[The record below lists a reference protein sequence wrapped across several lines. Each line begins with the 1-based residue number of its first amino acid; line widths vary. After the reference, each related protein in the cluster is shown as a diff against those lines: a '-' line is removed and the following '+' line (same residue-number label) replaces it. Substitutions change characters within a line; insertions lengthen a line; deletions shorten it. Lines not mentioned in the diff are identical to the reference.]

1 MKVHKLLFLSSTVAA
16 IAVNNGCA
24 KNETDRVGANGS
36 DKMKIKHSFSFP
48 IFKFK
53 LKLPFQNTDP
63 GSLPPGQVGSVEEAE
78 KSSSIDKE
86 WKFQPDVTEDATQP
100 SEYKEDANDNDGC
113 DGSDKEE
120 PSSPSALPFKGFS
133 DMFMEMMNVGKDLT
147 LEKIEVLKD
156 ILFLI
161 DRIKEQSREE
171 NTPENEK
178 VDSDTPE
185 HANVDENSTNSAEN
199 GNLSPSIATQGS
211 SDAKI
216 DVWRFS
222 TDRGMIGQLSKRHDI
237 SPEDLNN
244 MIKLGDLKRFLKKNK
259 SKGNKADENEH
270 DTVVDKQY
278 DGLEGSLVKLEDE
291 EKEVEAEDEDAKF
304 DLTDLSKLKEKLS
317 MSGKANDEGDTT
329 SKLKN
334 IFKKGGDKK
343 KQTDQQEKEG
353 GSSKIKSHFKKDST
367 LVISTLVTT
376 ITTVVNSETQTPEED
391 CPEDKNQS
399 KPKLYPYLHPKG
411 EEYPE
416 GLYDGDLVS
425 EKEECEDDESINVPL
440 NLREKTTL
448 KVLGVKEKE
457 KAGEKTQIDK
467 LSFVKRDG
475 KEQVESEFT
484 DKEST
489 PTAGE
494 FEDSDDSDYD
504 DDGNDDK
511 LEKKKSR
518 WSWSSI
524 FGFGKNRKEE
534 EPSPDEPKFES
545 TWLFKNKLRLKK
557 GKSKPVPTI
566 TTTTVLNT
574 SRPTDDGTENEE
586 EDDPDCPKEKK
597 ERLRRENEEKLR
609 KKKEALKNEKKV
621 LKEKLKKVP
630 KSSSKGAPKKV
641 ASTGSGFGKLL
652 TPSTVETIFESP
664 SLKLKPVQG
673 ATTPISSVT
682 SEKRKNLLLLIP
694 DEGDAKLLTPEEFA
708 SAASDFDQ
716 ALIVKVAYKTVQTAY
731 KIAKEKQSDISN
743 DTTEGTDVDEA
754 DELTTREHVM
764 KQKQSVEKAF
774 KNRKTIEETVSTFFG
789 GSNGAVN
796 SSGASYDEDIANDKE
811 KSIDDFKFGDYDSF
825 EAHNATPSDDL
836 EVDEGIARV
845 FDSLKQSG
853 LINNILI
860 LSLKD
865 QLVRNSLMDLTIENL
880 KNNQI
885 SWDEWLMAIQAHG
898 LDIDVDKFTFAKPE
912 IGKLLSKSV
921 LDAIPVLIQKGFLTR
936 LDVIQELSFGEGQL
950 DRENSIAETNESE
963 EGEEVHLGD
972 VKHESRHAKSEKGH
986 LEKHHSS
993 RNFNSTTDH
1002 TVEHHEEENKKFEKE
1017 DHVKHLLGQDFKK
1030 DGHENIY
1037 NDAKTEYSEILKD
1050 EEGVYKKNS
1059 KNEALQHH
1067 KEKYREKNKSGEFKE
1082 ERIESDRHEQ
1092 KKEKLEQDFQLGNSK
1107 GNLDKRH
1114 EIVRS
1119 EESIHK
1125 KVTEKHQF
1133 DLSEQFEDGTNKSN
1147 KERHKEDESSFIKNH
1162 HELNHHEEDHQNVD
1176 YVKDLHELDQTVKE
1190 KEHHKDYF
1198 RDLNHKKRHAI
1209 DHNEDDNHK
1218 EITEHHK
1225 SDFKEHSNDGSNKH
1239 TMQVHNEDNFQVV
1252 KDEHELNHDEQNHG
1266 DAESSKDVHNLDQFI
1281 TEKEHHKKY
1290 EKNTNHGVSLHLT
1303 RRDELNQHDNLIID
1317 KGLKSSNTF
1326 ANDRAKD
1333 HYESSRTLGGQLHS
1347 KEHYAKEH
1355 HEKERHETA
1364 PGVEQY
1370 EKENHDKEEHAKEN
1384 PELGPQEHE
1393 QVFKEHG
1400 KVGNKLASSND
1411 ASVEKESRLNMKS
1424 NGPLQITPPVSV
1436 QVVLPVIG

>member
-36 DKMKIKHSFSFP
+36 DKMKIKHLFSFP

-120 PSSPSALPFKGFS
+120 PSLPLALPFKGFG

-222 TDRGMIGQLSKRHDI
+222 TDRGMIGQLLKRRDI

-278 DGLEGSLVKLEDE
+278 DDLEGSLVKREDE

-353 GSSKIKSHFKKDST
+353 GSSKIKSHFKKDPT

-376 ITTVVNSETQTPEED
+376 ITTVVNSETQTPDED

-425 EKEECEDDESINVPL
+425 EKEECEDDEPINVPL

-586 EDDPDCPKEKK
+586 ED
-597 ERLRRENEEKLR
+597 
-609 KKKEALKNEKKV
+609 
-621 LKEKLKKVP
+621 
-630 KSSSKGAPKKV
+630 
-641 ASTGSGFGKLL
+641 
-652 TPSTVETIFESP
+652 
-664 SLKLKPVQG
+664 
-673 ATTPISSVT
+673 
-682 SEKRKNLLLLIP
+682 
-694 DEGDAKLLTPEEFA
+694 
-708 SAASDFDQ
+708 
-716 ALIVKVAYKTVQTAY
+716 
-731 KIAKEKQSDISN
+731 
-743 DTTEGTDVDEA
+743 
-754 DELTTREHVM
+754 
-764 KQKQSVEKAF
+764 
-774 KNRKTIEETVSTFFG
+774 
-789 GSNGAVN
+789 
-796 SSGASYDEDIANDKE
+796 
-811 KSIDDFKFGDYDSF
+811 
-825 EAHNATPSDDL
+825 
-836 EVDEGIARV
+836 
-845 FDSLKQSG
+845 
-853 LINNILI
+853 
-860 LSLKD
+860 
-865 QLVRNSLMDLTIENL
+865 
-880 KNNQI
+880 
-885 SWDEWLMAIQAHG
+885 
-898 LDIDVDKFTFAKPE
+898 
-912 IGKLLSKSV
+912 
-921 LDAIPVLIQKGFLTR
+921 
-936 LDVIQELSFGEGQL
+936 
-950 DRENSIAETNESE
+950 
-963 EGEEVHLGD
+963 
-972 VKHESRHAKSEKGH
+972 
-986 LEKHHSS
+986 
-993 RNFNSTTDH
+993 
-1002 TVEHHEEENKKFEKE
+1002 
-1017 DHVKHLLGQDFKK
+1017 
-1030 DGHENIY
+1030 GHENIY
-1037 NDAKTEYSEILKD
+1037 NDAKTEYSKILKD

-1125 KVTEKHQF
+1125 QVTEKHQF
-1133 DLSEQFEDGTNKSN
+1133 DLLEQFEDGTNKSN

-1176 YVKDLHELDQTVKE
+1176 YVKDPHELDQTVKE

-1209 DHNEDDNHK
+1209 DHYEDDNHK

-1225 SDFKEHSNDGSNKH
+1225 SDFKEHLNDGSNKH
-1239 TMQVHNEDNFQVV
+1239 TMQVHNEGNFQVV
-1252 KDEHELNHDEQNHG
+1252 KDEHELNHHEQNHG

-1290 EKNTNHGVSLHLT
+1290 EKNTNHEASLRLT

-1333 HYESSRTLGGQLHS
+1333 HYESSRTLGGQRHS

-1384 PELGPQEHE
+1384 HELGPQEHE

-1411 ASVEKESRLNMKS
+1411 ASVEKESRLNMKL